1 MEQDYKNHP
10 LYRKHDLDSAMSS
23 LWNFYK
29 SNFIQFFLI
38 SFVMSL
44 VIQYASTMINMKEL
58 QELALSGD
66 TPAMFEKMKEMVVP
80 AVIVSLIGLLFAV
93 ILQHFV
99 IYKPLGNPG
108 ILTSILSSLKYYFPF
123 LVIIILM
130 AFFGSFALFLGL
142 LLLFIGAFF
151 AGLYLFTLYIFVLPI
166 LMVEGPNISNAIGR
180 TFSLVHRNFW
190 NNLGWAAVF
199 LIILI
204 VLTVILTAL
213 LILPLSGE
221 AIMSAFSGGENTDLV
236 DKTTSPLVMV
246 LSAAI
251 NALTLPLMPIFG
263 CIMYFSARAREDE
276 SLKVPEEE
284 YRPKIED
291 LYSRPRDET
300 RDDPDR

>member
-29 SNFIQFFLI
+29 SNFIPFFII

-44 VIQYASTMINMKEL
+44 VIQYASTMINMEEL

-66 TPAMFEKMKEMVVP
+66 TLAVIEKMKEMVVP
-80 AVIVSLIGLLFAV
+80 AVIISLIGLLFAV

-99 IYKPLGNPG
+99 IYKPLGN
-108 ILTSILSSLKYYFPF
+108 SNILSSVLNSLKYYFPF
-123 LVIIILM
+123 LVIMILM

-151 AGLYLFTLYIFVLPI
+151 AGLYLFTLYVFVLPV

-180 TFSLVHRNFW
+180 TFSLVHRNLW

-221 AIMSAFSGGENTDLV
+221 AIMSAFSGDTSEVV
-236 DKTTSPLVMV
+236 DKATSPLVTV

-263 CIMYFSARAREDE
+263 CIIYFSARAREDE
-276 SLKVPEEE
+276 SQQVPEEE

>member
-29 SNFIQFFLI
+29 SNFIPFFII

-44 VIQYASTMINMKEL
+44 VIQYASTMINIQEL

-66 TPAMFEKMKEMVVP
+66 TLAMIEKMKEMVVP

-93 ILQHFV
+93 ILQHYV
-99 IYKPLGNPG
+99 IYKPIGDVS
-108 ILTSILSSLKYYFPF
+108 ILTSVLSSLKYYFPF
-123 LVIIILM
+123 LVIMILM
-130 AFFGSFALFLGL
+130 AFFGSFALFIGL
-142 LLLFIGAFF
+142 LLLIIGAFF
-151 AGLYLFTLYIFVLPI
+151 AGLYLFTLYIFILPV

-204 VLTVILTAL
+204 VLTVILSAL

-221 AIMSAFSGGENTDLV
+221 AIMSALSDGNPSEV
-236 DKTTSPLVMV
+236 ADKATSPLIMI

-251 NALTLPLMPIFG
+251 NGLTLPLMPIFG
-263 CIMYFSARAREDE
+263 CIIYFSARAREDE

-284 YRPKIED
+284 YRPRIED

-300 RDDPDR
+300 KNDPDR